1 MLLEL
6 AVSNVMPD
14 LNFLRTMKHI
24 TAFDFSVKVL
34 NGDLRPCLGISS
46 VFSFRDRRPYNLRDS
61 SLPKGKFKMGNEPIE
76 GIFGSDILDQL
87 GFSSFVCYM
96 LNNDYIITCLSS
108 RLDCETMT
116 C

>member
-87 GFSSFVCYM
+87 GFSNFACYVP
-96 LNNDYIITCLSS
+96 NTDYIITCSLYQVDWIA
-108 RLDCETMT
+108 RL
-116 C
+116 